1 MEAISCRRA
10 DTVPTECHSI
20 GARSWNDSL
29 FLDSSSKTPS
39 RCSGFVSC
47 ITSGRSSSIPPV
59 DGVMVAVDGV
69 EVVPSPAPA
78 FNPAPNPAPSP
89 NPCMEEEDGCGM
101 VIPMGCPDDDADP
114 ANPDK
119 PDDDPPANPIPDDKS
134 DPGN

>member
-1 MEAISCRRA
+1 
-10 DTVPTECHSI
+10 
-20 GARSWNDSL
+20 
-29 FLDSSSKTPS
+29 
-39 RCSGFVSC
+39 
-47 ITSGRSSSIPPV
+47 
-59 DGVMVAVDGV
+59 MVAV
-69 EVVPSPAPA
+69 EVV
-78 FNPAPNPAPSP
+78 PNPAPSP

>member
-59 DGVMVAVDGV
+59 DGGMVAVAVV
-69 EVVPSPAPA
+69 EVVPNPTPAPA
-78 FNPAPNPAPSP
+78 PNPSP
-89 NPCMEEEDGCGM
+89 NPCMEEEDGCGT

-119 PDDDPPANPIPDDKS
+119 PDDDPPGNPDDKS